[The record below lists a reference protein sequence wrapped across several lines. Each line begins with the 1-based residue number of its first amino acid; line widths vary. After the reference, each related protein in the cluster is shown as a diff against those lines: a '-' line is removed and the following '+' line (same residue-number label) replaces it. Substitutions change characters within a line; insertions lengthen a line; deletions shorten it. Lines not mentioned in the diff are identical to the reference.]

1 MATRTPFQWN
11 TANFTW
17 DANNPFPNQSV
28 TPFTWD
34 DVALVE
40 EIAKIVGGGG
50 GYHKLHNAFKDTKK
64 KERFVKLLCKV
75 KGIEYEESKEMKDY
89 KIVISDVELVVNEVM
104 SAVKIQL

>member
-17 DANNPFPNQSV
+17 DANNPFPNQSA

-50 GYHKLHNAFKDTKK
+50 GYQQLHNAFKDTKK